1 MTDGPFM
8 PKATAVWLVQNTTLS
23 FKQIASFCKLH
34 ELEIKG
40 IADGDVAKGIKAYN
54 PILAGQL
61 TREEIDVCSKDHERP
76 LKLNKKNEDVL
87 VSPERK
93 KVKYTPLSKRK
104 DRPDS
109 VLWLVKN
116 FSKLSDGQIAKLV
129 GSTKGTVSLIRK
141 RTYWNLS
148 SLTAKDPVI
157 LGLCSQIQFEKAVE
171 KADRRV
177 VREKKLKEK
186 EAKTKKAKI
195 EESEVEESEVEKSE
209 VEESKTEENSG
220 QEQ

>member
-1 MTDGPFM
+1 M
-8 PKATAVWLVQNTTLS
+8 
-23 FKQIASFCKLH
+23 
-34 ELEIKG
+34 KG

-61 TREEIDVCSKDHERP
+61 TRDEIDVCSKDDKRD
-76 LKLNKKNEDVL
+76 LKINKKNEEVV
-87 VSPERK
+87 VSTERK

-109 VLWLVKN
+109 ILWLVKN
-116 FSKLSDGQIAKLV
+116 FSQLTDGQIAKIV

-148 SLTAKDPVI
+148 SLTPKDPVI
-157 LGLCSQIQFEKAVE
+157 LGLCSQTIFEKAVD
-171 KADRRV
+171 KANRRV

-186 EAKTKKAKI
+186 EAKALEKAKL
-195 EESEVEESEVEKSE
+195 EEKKVEEN
-209 VEESKTEENSG
+209 TN
-220 QEQ
+220 EQNQ

>member
-1 MTDGPFM
+1 MQDGPFM

-23 FKQIASFCKLH
+23 FKQIANFCKLH
-34 ELEIKG
+34 ELEVKG

-61 TREEIDVCSKDHERP
+61 SREEIELCSKDP
-76 LKLNKKNEDVL
+76 SKKLNLLKKLDEVE
-87 VSPERK
+87 VKERK
-93 KVKYTPLSKRK
+93 KPKYTPLSKRK

-109 VLWLVKN
+109 ILWLVKN
-116 FSKLSDGQIAKLV
+116 FSQLTDGQIAKIV

-148 SLTAKDPVI
+148 SLTPKDPVI
-157 LGLCSQIQFEKAVE
+157 LGLCSQTIFEKAVD
-171 KADRRV
+171 KANRRV

-186 EAKTKKAKI
+186 EAKALEKAKL
-195 EESEVEESEVEKSE
+195 EEKKVEEN
-209 VEESKTEENSG
+209 TN
-220 QEQ
+220 EQNQ

>member
-1 MTDGPFM
+1 MQDGPFM

-23 FKQIASFCKLH
+23 FKQIANFCNLH

-61 TREEIDVCSKDHERP
+61 TREEIDVCSKDQNRE
-76 LKLNKKNEDVL
+76 LKINKKNEDVL
-87 VSPERK
+87 VTSERK
-93 KVKYTPLSKRK
+93 KSKYTPLSKRK

-109 VLWLVKN
+109 ILWLVKN
-116 FSKLSDGQIAKLV
+116 FSQLTDGQIAKIV

-148 SLTAKDPVI
+148 SLTPKDPVI
-157 LGLCSQIQFEKAVE
+157 LGLCTQTFFEKAVE
-171 KADRRV
+171 KANRRV

-186 EAKTKKAKI
+186 EAKAIEKAKL
-195 EESEVEESEVEKSE
+195 EESEK
-209 VEESKTEENSG
+209 KEN
-220 QEQ
+220 QNEQNQ

>member
-1 MTDGPFM
+1 MIQEGPFM
-8 PKATAVWLVQNTTLS
+8 PKATAVWLVENTTLS
-23 FKQIASFCKLH
+23 FKQIANFCNLH
-34 ELEIKG
+34 ELEVKG

-61 TREEIDVCSKDHERP
+61 TREEIELCSKDHQRS
-76 LKLNKKNEDVL
+76 LKLSKKNQEVVV
-87 VSPERK
+87 VSKERK

-116 FSKLSDGQIAKLV
+116 FSQLSDGQVAKLV
-129 GSTKGTVSLIRK
+129 GSTKGTVGLIRN

-157 LGLCSQIQFEKAVE
+157 LGLCSQLQFEKAVE

-177 VREKKLKEK
+177 KREKKLKEK
-186 EAKTKKAKI
+186 QKETNI
-195 EESEVEESEVEKSE
+195 SDES
-209 VEESKTEENSG
+209 N
-220 QEQ
+220 

>member
-1 MTDGPFM
+1 MISDGPFM

-23 FKQIASFCKLH
+23 FKQIANFCKLH
-34 ELEIKG
+34 ELEVKG
-40 IADGDVAKGIKAYN
+40 ISDGDVAKGIKAYN

-61 TREEIDVCSKDHERP
+61 TREEIDICSKDHDKA

-87 VSPERK
+87 VSSERK
-93 KVKYTPLSKRK
+93 KAKYTPLSKRK

-116 FSKLSDGQIAKLV
+116 FSQLSDGQIAKLV

-157 LGLCSQIQFEKAVE
+157 LGLCSQLQFEKAVE
-171 KADRRV
+171 KANRRV

-186 EAKTKKAKI
+186 ESKAAEKAKI
-195 EESEVEESEVEKSE
+195 EKDKVEETK
-209 VEESKTEENSG
+209 VEENIE
-220 QEQ
+220 QE

>member
-1 MTDGPFM
+1 M
-8 PKATAVWLVQNTTLS
+8 PMATAVWLVENTTLT
-23 FKQIASFCKLH
+23 FKQIANFCNLH
-34 ELEIKG
+34 ELEVKG

-61 TREEIDVCSKDHERP
+61 TREEIELCSKDHQRS
-76 LKLNKKNEDVL
+76 LKLSKKNQEVVV
-87 VSPERK
+87 VSKERK

-116 FSKLSDGQIAKLV
+116 FSQLSDGQVAKLV
-129 GSTKGTVSLIRK
+129 GSTKGTVGLIRN

-157 LGLCSQIQFEKAVE
+157 LGLCSQLQFENAVE

-177 VREKKLKEK
+177 KREKKLKEK
-186 EAKTKKAKI
+186 QEKLKEKEQENKI
-195 EESEVEESEVEKSE
+195 ESSSES
-209 VEESKTEENSG
+209 
-220 QEQ
+220 Q

>member
-1 MTDGPFM
+1 MSDGPFM

-23 FKQIASFCKLH
+23 FKQIANFCNLH

-61 TREEIDVCSKDHERP
+61 TREEIDECSKDVERS
-76 LKLNKKNEDVL
+76 LKLFKKNEDVL
-87 VSPERK
+87 VSQERK
-93 KVKYTPLSKRK
+93 KTKYTPLSKRK

-109 VLWLVKN
+109 ILWLVKN
-116 FSKLSDGQIAKLV
+116 FSQLTDGQIAKLV

-148 SLTAKDPVI
+148 SLNPKDPVI
-157 LGLCSQIQFEKAVE
+157 LSLCSQIQFEKAVE
-171 KADRRV
+171 KANRRV
-177 VREKKLKEK
+177 LREKKLKEK
-186 EAKTKKAKI
+186 EAKALEKA
-195 EESEVEESEVEKSE
+195 
-209 VEESKTEENSG
+209 KTEETTKVEENN
-220 QEQ
+220 EQK